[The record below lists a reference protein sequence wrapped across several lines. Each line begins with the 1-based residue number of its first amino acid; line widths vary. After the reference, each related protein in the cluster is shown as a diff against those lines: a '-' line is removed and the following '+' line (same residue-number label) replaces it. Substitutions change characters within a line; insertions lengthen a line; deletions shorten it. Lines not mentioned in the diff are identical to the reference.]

1 MKIRFFQEAQYE
13 LDDAIEYYNIESEG
27 LGQEFL
33 QEVINALD
41 RIVNFPN
48 AWHSLSK
55 NTRRCQ
61 TKRFPYG
68 LIYSEME
75 KEILIISVSHLHRKP
90 NHWKN
95 RKPI

>member
-1 MKIRFFQEAQYE
+1 MKIRFLQEAQYE
-13 LDDAIEYYNIESEG
+13 LDDAIDYYNLESEG

-75 KEILIISVSHLHRKP
+75 KEILIISVSNLHRKP

-95 RKPI
+95 RKPV